1 MHVVLIN
8 QYYPPDTAPTGL
20 MLEAVAAALAAAGH
34 QATIVCAAGGGYAA
48 GLAPAPTAAPP
59 GQRVLRVG
67 ATAFGRATSA
77 GKLLDYA
84 SFYLGVAWRLALL
97 RPRPQRIVALTT
109 PPYLSVLARVV
120 SRLRRADH
128 AHWVMDLYP
137 DVMVAHGMLDR
148 GSLRCRMLA
157 ALTRFG
163 FGGPRCAA
171 VVTLGPDMAD
181 RVAAYLPRG
190 HSSPWVP
197 LWPAT
202 NPHADDAGDS
212 ASNPTH
218 DSPPD
223 SARPDAGPPHPTQPP
238 TPDALRARRGWAPGV
253 LVLMYSGNLGL
264 GHSFAEVLALARQAG
279 AATPAPDLTYPA
291 APPAPR
297 PAGPCRIVFFGG
309 GRRRP
314 EVEAFV
320 RAHPRAPVELHGHV
334 PLDQLAAHLAS
345 ADVHLVSLRPE
356 WDGTMAPSKLQ
367 GIFAA
372 GRPVIFIGSTTGAL
386 GRWVLESGAGW
397 VVPPGDVAALA
408 AAVDQARDPA
418 ERDRRGAAARAFAR
432 AHFDRANNSRRVA
445 GHLAGA
451 VPPARRS

>member
-34 QATIVCAAGGGYAA
+34 QATVVCAAGGGYAA
-48 GLAPAPTAAPP
+48 GHAPAPTATPP
-59 GQRVLRVG
+59 GHRVLRVG
-67 ATAFGRATSA
+67 ATAFGRATVA

-84 SFYLGVAWRLALL
+84 SFCLGVAWRLALL
-97 RPRPQRIVALTT
+97 RPRPHRIVALTT
-109 PPYLSVLARVV
+109 PPYLSVLARAV
-120 SRLRRADH
+120 SRLRGADH

-137 DVMVAHGMLDR
+137 DVMVAHGMLHR
-148 GSLRCRMLA
+148 GSLRHRLLA

-190 HSSPWVP
+190 RSSPWVP

-202 NPHADDAGDS
+202 IPHAEDAGNPAHDS
-212 ASNPTH
+212 TH
-218 DSPPD
+218 DSAHD
-223 SARPDAGPPHPTQPP
+223 SAQPDAGPPRPPQPP
-238 TPDALRARRGWAPGV
+238 TPEALRARRGWAPGD

-279 AATPAPDLTYPA
+279 AAAPGLTDPA

-320 RAHPRAPVELHGHV
+320 RAHPRAPVELHDHV

-418 ERDRRGAAARAFAR
+418 ERGRRGAAARAFAR
-432 AHFDRANNSRRVA
+432 AHFDRAKNSRTVA
-445 GHLAGA
+445 EHLTGTA
-451 VPPARRS
+451 PPARRP

>member
-1 MHVVLIN
+1 
-8 QYYPPDTAPTGL
+8 
-20 MLEAVAAALAAAGH
+20 
-34 QATIVCAAGGGYAA
+34 
-48 GLAPAPTAAPP
+48 
-59 GQRVLRVG
+59 
-67 ATAFGRATSA
+67 
-77 GKLLDYA
+77 
-84 SFYLGVAWRLALL
+84 
-97 RPRPQRIVALTT
+97 
-109 PPYLSVLARVV
+109 
-120 SRLRRADH
+120 
-128 AHWVMDLYP
+128 MDLYP

-148 GSLRCRMLA
+148 GSLRHRMLA

-181 RVAAYLPRG
+181 RVAAYLPRER
-190 HSSPWVP
+190 SSPWVP

-202 NPHADDAGDS
+202 NPHPEDAGDS
-212 ASNPTH
+212 AGDPTH
-218 DSPPD
+218 DSIHESTHDSTHDSAHD
-223 SARPDAGPPHPTQPP
+223 SARPAAGPPRATQPP
-238 TPDALRARRGWAPGV
+238 TPDALRARHGWAPGD

-264 GHSFAEVLALARQAG
+264 GHSFAEVLDLARQAA
-279 AATPAPDLTYPA
+279 AATLAPGLTEQA

-297 PAGPCRIVFFGG
+297 PAGPCRIVLFGG

-320 RAHPRAPVELHGHV
+320 RAHPHAPVELHDHV

-445 GHLAGA
+445 ELLTRAL
-451 VPPARRS
+451 PPARRP